1 MACDQSLH
9 NFLRI
14 ISGIGDGSPEIAKK
28 VAGKFC
34 NSRGEKIISVLAKNK
49 ME

>member
-9 NFLRI
+9 DFLRI
-14 ISGIGDGSPEIAKK
+14 TSGIGDGSPEIAKM

-34 NSRGEKIISVLAKNK
+34 KSWGGKIISVLAKNK